1 MIQEDIVFE
10 GVLIASL
17 LRFKNDLGEG
27 LHFFS
32 GENEGIQVGV
42 WVYGAGKVLAP
53 HIHNKIEKTSER
65 TSEVILVLEGRI
77 HADLYNDESELLREI
92 VLEENDILICY
103 RGGHGYRT
111 LTSKTRVLEV
121 KNGPY
126 HGPEKDRRRIDS
138 KCTEVEASN
147 D

>member
-17 LRFKNDLGEG
+17 LRSKNVLDEG

-32 GENEGIQVGV
+32 GENEGIQVGL
-42 WVYGAGKVLAP
+42 WVYGQGKILAP
-53 HIHNKIEKTSER
+53 HIHNSLEKKSER

-77 HADLYNDESELLREI
+77 HADLYNDESELIREI
-92 VLEENDILICY
+92 VLDENDVLICY
-103 RGGHGYRT
+103 RGGHGYQT
-111 LTSKTRVLEV
+111 LTLKTRVLEV

-126 HGPEKDRRRIDS
+126 HGPEKDRHRIES
-138 KCTEVEASN
+138 KCTNIEVSN
-147 D
+147 E